1 MRLSPPVKAAAQ
13 RLTLP
18 MLVCAAGLLTVL
30 GRNDIVLVDKLRM
43 SVADTLAPVLQ
54 MVARPLAAASSAVGA
69 VEDVVT
75 VYRQN
80 EVLRQD
86 NERLL
91 KWQDVAR
98 RLAAENA
105 DLRGLVKLVPDQPST
120 AISARVIADSGG
132 AFMRNVLVDA
142 GSRDGVARG
151 QAATTGEGL
160 VGRVSEVGNRTA
172 RILLLTDL
180 NSHIPVTVERTDEHA
195 LLDGDNSDRPRLMFL
210 DTRVPVQVGDRI
222 LTSGSGGVFPPGL
235 PVGAVAAIEGGIVRV
250 APAAE
255 LSRLDIV
262 RLVDYGLGGVLPES
276 AVPPARPARPAKGHG
291 AVEAAR

>member
-1 MRLSPPVKAAAQ
+1 
-13 RLTLP
+13 
-18 MLVCAAGLLTVL
+18 MLVLAAGLMTVL
-30 GRNDIVLVDKLRM
+30 GKSDIVLVDRLRM
-43 SVADTLAPVLQ
+43 TVADTLSPVLQ
-54 MVARPLAAASSAVGA
+54 MVARPLAAASAAVGA
-69 VEDVVT
+69 VEDVLT

-80 EVLRQD
+80 EALRQD

-91 KWQDVAR
+91 KWQDAAR
-98 RLAAENA
+98 RLSAENA
-105 DLRGLVKLVPDQPST
+105 DLRSLVKLVPDQPST

-160 VGRVSEVGNRTA
+160 VGRVSEVGERTA

-210 DTRVPVQVGDRI
+210 DPRVPVQPGDRI

-235 PVGAVAAIEGGIVRV
+235 PVGEVEAIEGGIVRV

-255 LSRLDIV
+255 LTRLDV
-262 RLVDYGLGGVLPES
+262 LRLVDYGLGGVLPES
-276 AVPPARPARPAKGHG
+276 AVPPARAVKPTKGRG

>member
-1 MRLSPPVKAAAQ
+1 V
-13 RLTLP
+13 
-18 MLVCAAGLLTVL
+18 VVAAGLTVL
-30 GRNDIVLVDKLRM
+30 GKADILLIDRLRENI
-43 SVADTLAPVLQ
+43 ADAVSPVLELVVQ
-54 MVARPLAAASSAVGA
+54 PVTQAAAVVAR
-69 VEDVVT
+69 VEDMVSLF
-75 VYRQN
+75 REN
-80 EVLRQD
+80 DALRQE
-86 NERLL
+86 NHRLMQ
-91 KWQDVAR
+91 WQEVAQ

-105 DLRGLVKLVPDQPST
+105 ALRRLDKLVPEPQAS
-120 AISARVIADSGG
+120 AIAVRVIADSGG

-142 GSRDGVARG
+142 GVRDGVARG
-151 QAATTGEGL
+151 QAATSGEGL

-210 DTRVPVQVGDRI
+210 DPRVPVQVGDRI

-235 PVGAVAAIEGGIVRV
+235 PVGEVAAIEGGIIRV

-255 LSRLDIV
+255 MSRLDIV

-276 AVPPARPARPAKGHG
+276 AVPPARPAKPAKGRG
-291 AVEAAR
+291 AVEASR

>member
-18 MLVCAAGLLTVL
+18 MLVLAAGLMTIL
-30 GRNDIVLVDKLRM
+30 GKSDIVLVDKLRM
-43 SVADTLAPVLQ
+43 TVSDTLSPVLQ
-54 MVARPLAAASSAVGA
+54 MVARPLAAASAVVGA
-69 VEDVVT
+69 VEDMVT

-86 NERLL
+86 NDRLL

-105 DLRGLVKLVPDQPST
+105 DLRSLVKLVPDQAST

-142 GSRDGVARG
+142 GTRDGVARG

-160 VGRVSEVGNRTA
+160 VGRVSEVGERTA

-210 DTRVPVQVGDRI
+210 DPRVPVQPGDRI

-235 PVGAVAAIEGGIVRV
+235 PVGEVEAIEGGIVRV

-255 LSRLDIV
+255 LTRLDV
-262 RLVDYGLGGVLPES
+262 LRLVDYGLGGVLPES
-276 AVPPARPARPAKGHG
+276 AVPPARAPRPGKGHA